1 MARGRKPLPEGFKK
15 QKLTLS
21 CKAESIEYLNTYC
34 NTRGISISQLLDSV
48 AEDLQ
53 AEEKKRIAKAERAAK
68 KAEKAA
74 AAEPVKPTTEKD
86 VQLNGQLNFKSTD
99 MKIGEE

>member
-21 CKAESIEYLNTYC
+21 CKAENIEYLNTYC
-34 NTRGISISQLLDSV
+34 NTRGISISQLLDSI

-53 AEEKKRIAKAERAAK
+53 AEEQKQIAKAERAAK
-68 KAEKAA
+68 KAAKEN
-74 AAEPVKPTTEKD
+74 EQLPGQMTTE
-86 VQLNGQLNFKSTD
+86 D
-99 MKIGEE
+99 MGIN